1 MEENEQINVE
11 EKIDEEIVKN
21 EDNKENNE
29 EEESNKLLNEEEKN
43 NFINGNNINVEN
55 KEPIVNNNENME
67 NKQNIINT
75 MNNNNNLIINSNTNT
90 NTANINGNLIIG
102 DYLITIQYTKLLH
115 IPYFK
120 FGNMLHFYCP
130 CFKFKSNK
138 ITLSQMPTPP
148 FGINTEQCKNILVLI
163 FIYRSKTS

>member
-1 MEENEQINVE
+1 MGENEQINIE
-11 EKIDEEIVKN
+11 EKMDNEIDKN

-43 NFINGNNINVEN
+43 NDINSNNINEEN
-55 KEPIVNNNENME
+55 KVNNNENME
-67 NKQNIINT
+67 NKQNIIDTTNNT
-75 MNNNNNLIINSNTNT
+75 NNNLIINPNTNT
-90 NTANINGNLIIG
+90 NTENKNGNLIIG
-102 DYLITIQYTKLLH
+102 DYLITIQYSKLLH

-148 FGINTEQCKNILVLI
+148 FGINTAECKNILILI
-163 FIYRSKTS
+163 LIYRSKTS